1 MGEKNLCT
9 SLMGNPPLLN
19 DVLKGNSAGK
29 DEDTIFNSDIELLH
43 NSFLN
48 HYCGLVLRSRQD
60 LCAKL
65 FAGSA
70 E

>member
-48 HYCGLVLRSRQD
+48 HYCGLARSKSFYVNKM
-60 LCAKL
+60 LEV
-65 FAGSA
+65 A
-70 E
+70 EFL

>member
-48 HYCGLVLRSRQD
+48 SYCGLV
-60 LCAKL
+60 
-65 FAGSA
+65 
-70 E
+70 

>member
-1 MGEKNLCT
+1 MGEKNLCI

-48 HYCGLVLRSRQD
+48 HYCGLVLKII
-60 LCAKL
+60 LY
-65 FAGSA
+65 
-70 E
+70 